1 MQLATLDLNFQ
12 SPDTFSQWNKR
23 HPDLKET
30 DWLTMFWQ
38 WQSRFPSLAELDWLR
53 YGGKS
58 LFTIVLNLAAI
69 VRDTPEVIR
78 ARERL
83 YVPNKLGN
91 IR

>member
-1 MQLATLDLNFQ
+1 MKKTKCQIKNQYFVSTCDFKIWKKGKCIINQ
-12 SPDTFSQWNKR
+12 NQCYKNGDD
-23 HPDLKET
+23 H
-30 DWLTMFWQ
+30 
-38 WQSRFPSLAELDWLR
+38 RFYALELDWLR
-53 YGGKS
+53 YGGES